1 MTPTAQPG
9 DPGRGRPSGG
19 RTPLAYSR
27 ADFLANAAARH
38 LHGRS
43 VTSDMAA
50 AREGVLM
57 RQCSV
62 CTMQHMA
69 RKSGDLTIRFDRTT
83 RAKID
88 RLAEKRL
95 GRKRSTGTFLK
106 MLALS
111 AVEREERASE
121 LRRMLR
127 DLPPDPDAADEI
139 ARRRRED

>member
-1 MTPTAQPG
+1 M
-9 DPGRGRPSGG
+9 R
-19 RTPLAYSR
+19 AYSV
-27 ADFLANAAARH
+27 
-38 LHGRS
+38 G
-43 VTSDMAA
+43 
-50 AREGVLM
+50 
-57 RQCSV
+57 
-62 CTMQHMA
+62 TMQHMA
-69 RKSGDLTIRFDRTT
+69 RKSGDLTIRLDRAT

-127 DLPPDPDAADEI
+127 DLPPDPDAAEEI
-139 ARRRRED
+139 ARRRR